1 MAGAPARAC
10 ALAAAATLVLAAS
23 GPLPPAWAQE
33 RAAETG
39 ASPWSPAPKSKARLL
54 NAGALDKG
62 AYRAGV
68 EIALDGRA
76 LTYWRNPGDSGVP
89 PDFDFSGSENL
100 ARASVAYPAPHR
112 HDEDGSEVFGW
123 REGVIFPLAVEP
135 KDPSKPVTL
144 DLTLRYAACEKIC
157 IPSEGRMRL
166 TLAPK
171 AGATAQA
178 ARIAAWA
185 ALTPRPAREAGVSF
199 AMEPIAGAQSPT
211 WKVRVSPTEA
221 GSDLFAEG
229 DDGWFFD
236 TRAAGPDF
244 RLVLAERPTGAAGP
258 AMLRLTL
265 SRPSGAVEF
274 ETTLDAGNPTP

>member
-1 MAGAPARAC
+1 MARAC
-10 ALAAAATLVLAAS
+10 MLAAAATLALAAS
-23 GPLPPAWAQE
+23 GPLAPAQAQE
-33 RAAETG
+33 RGAEAG

-89 PDFDFSGSENL
+89 PDFDFTGSENM
-100 ARASVAYPAPHR
+100 ARASVAYPAPQR
-112 HDEDGSEVFGW
+112 HDEDGAEVFGW
-123 REGVIFPLAVEP
+123 RDGVIFPLTVEP

-166 TLAPK
+166 TLAP
-171 AGATAQA
+171 AGAQTPQA
-178 ARIAAWA
+178 ARIARWA
-185 ALTPRPAREAGVSF
+185 ALTPRPASEAGVKFS
-199 AMEPIAGAQSPT
+199 MEPVTGAASPT
-211 WKVRVSPTEA
+211 WKVRVSPAEA

-236 TRAAGPDF
+236 TRAAGADF
-244 RLVLAERPTGAAGP
+244 KLELAERPTGAA
-258 AMLRLTL
+258 AQANVRLTL
-265 SRPSGAVEF
+265 SRPSGAVELY
-274 ETTLDAGNPTP
+274 TTLDAGNRAP